1 MKTSAHRLKQ
11 AHRLQ
16 SLGLLDTETEV
27 AFVGLT
33 QLAASVTGVPMS
45 VIPLIFLIDPNRY

>member
-16 SLGLLDTETEV
+16 RLGLLDTETEV